1 MILFLLLSCG
11 APETVTVHP
20 RGDTSLLPFAQAKR
34 PNVLE
39 NELTGTV
46 NEIRTDAATAREDL
60 SCIKGYLREVQEEGS
75 GVSYEE
81 YENVVCKGEK
91 IAK

>member
-11 APETVTVHP
+11 APEKVIEHG
-20 RGDTSLLPFAQAKR
+20 GDSNLLPFAQAKR
-34 PNVLE
+34 HPVPE
-39 NELTGTV
+39 VELTGTV
-46 NEIRTDAATAREDL
+46 NEMRTDVETAREDL